1 MKVNVLLRAVDSEF
15 FEPLRHKPWIGVDYG
30 AYYLI
35 NEGVRPIHAFGDF
48 DSVTDTELAVIQSH
62 MDVDI
67 VPSEKDF
74 TDFELSL
81 RHIIDEGY
89 SDIDVYGALGGR
101 MDHTLAN
108 IQTLVH
114 ADFVSQNIRLID
126 NMNIIRSVDK
136 GTHHLEKTESMTYV
150 SIIPM
155 FPNTRLSLKGFR
167 YEIEGAALEIGKTL
181 TVSNEFA
188 EGLTATI
195 ETSAP
200 IIIVESKDK

>member
-1 MKVNVLLRAVDSEF
+1 MKVNMLLRAIDQGF
-15 FEPLRHKPWIGVDYG
+15 FRSISNDKWIGVDFG

-35 NEGVRPIHAFGDF
+35 REGFSPIHAFGDF
-48 DSVTDTELAVIQSH
+48 DSVTDDELRVIQAQ

-81 RHIIDEGY
+81 KYAVEDGY
-89 SDIDVYGALGGR
+89 KDIDVYGALGGR
-101 MDHTLAN
+101 MDHALAN

-114 ADFVSQNIRLID
+114 ADFVNKNIRLID
-126 NMNIIRSVDK
+126 EMNIIKSVNTGRHTLQQTK
-136 GTHHLEKTESMTYV
+136 GMKYI

-155 FPNTRLSLKGFR
+155 YPNTRLTLSGFK
-167 YEIEGAALEIGKTL
+167 YEAKNMTLEIGRTL

-188 EGLTATI
+188 DGSTSTI
-195 ETSAP
+195 DTSAP
-200 IIIVESKDK
+200 IIIIESKD

>member
-1 MKVNVLLRAVDSEF
+1 MKVNMLLRAIDQDF
-15 FEPLRHKPWIGVDYG
+15 FKSISNHKWIGVDYG

-35 NEGVRPIHAFGDF
+35 RLGISPIHAFGDF
-48 DSVTDTELAVIQSH
+48 DSVSQEELKVIQSH

-81 RHIIDEGY
+81 RYVVSEGY
-89 SDIDVYGALGGR
+89 KDIDVYGALGGR
-101 MDHTLAN
+101 MDHGLAN
-108 IQTLVH
+108 IQALVH
-114 ADFVSQNIRLID
+114 ADFVNKNIRLID
-126 NMNIIRSVDK
+126 EMNIIKSVSAGRHTLQQTTD
-136 GTHHLEKTESMTYV
+136 MIYI

-155 FPNTRLSLKGFR
+155 YPDTRLTLSGFK
-167 YEIEGAALEIGKTL
+167 YEVEQTKLEIGKTL

-188 EGLTATI
+188 EGRMSTL

-200 IIIVESKDK
+200 IIIVESKD

>member
-1 MKVNVLLRAVDSEF
+1 MKVNMLLRVIDQDF
-15 FEPLRHKPWIGVDYG
+15 FRSISNDKWIGVDYG

-35 NEGVRPIHAFGDF
+35 REGISPIHAFGDF
-48 DSVTDTELAVIQSH
+48 DSVTDEELKLIQSQ

-81 RHIIDEGY
+81 RYVVDEGY
-89 SDIDVYGALGGR
+89 EDIDVYGALGGR
-101 MDHTLAN
+101 MDHALAN

-114 ADFVSQNIRLID
+114 IDFVDKNIRLID
-126 NMNIIRSVDK
+126 EMNIIKSISAGHHTLQQTK
-136 GTHHLEKTESMTYV
+136 GMKYI

-155 FPNTRLSLKGFR
+155 YPDTRLTLSGLK
-167 YEIEGAALEIGKTL
+167 YEANNLMLEIGKTL

-188 EGLTATI
+188 DDRTAVI
-195 ETSAP
+195 DTSAP
-200 IIIVESKDK
+200 IIIVESKD